1 MNTDHA
7 HEADFVIVGGGS
19 AGCVLAARLTENAD
33 ARVLLL
39 EAGMRQTQRRLRDF
53 EAQFSMATADFVH
66 RYAADELE
74 ETLDTI
80 EWLGEYRMA
89 QTIQEK
95 LDTLKGIRFAH

>member
-1 MNTDHA
+1 MTEVTLISPSDRPLQPLIEAALMN
-7 HEADFVIVGGGS
+7 EV
-19 AGCVLAARLTENAD
+19 R
-33 ARVLLL
+33 LL

-53 EAQFSMATADFVH
+53 EAQFSMATADFVR